1 MIDDSLSRRIIVY
14 AGVTGALG
22 VLLGAFS
29 AHGLERVLSELVK
42 QAPIETGQTAPIET
56 GQNDLGEPGDT
67 DQIEAGQTEE
77 LKERLSQFDVGVRY
91 HLIHSVA
98 LLALS
103 AVPFGSPNSRR
114 WVCRLFLLGIIL
126 FSGSLYALVLSN
138 VTQLGMVAPLG
149 GLCWIVGWLMLLQV
163 ARPSSK

>member
-14 AGVTGALG
+14 AGVSGALG

-29 AHGLERVLSELVK
+29 AHGLEDVLNDFVYTDLV
-42 QAPIETGQTAPIET
+42 
-56 GQNDLGEPGDT
+56 
-67 DQIEAGQTEE
+67 EAGQTDLVEAGGTDPTDAGQID
-77 LKERLSQFDVGVRY
+77 LVDRRLSQFDVGVRY

-103 AVPFGSPNSRR
+103 AVPFGSPTSRR
-114 WVCRLFLLGIIL
+114 WVCRLFVIGIFL

-138 VTQLGMVAPLG
+138 VPQLGMVTPLG
-149 GLCWIVGWLMLLQV
+149 GICWIVGWLMLLQV

>member
-14 AGVTGALG
+14 AGVSGALG

-29 AHGLERVLSELVK
+29 AHGLEDVLNNFVYTDL
-42 QAPIETGQTAPIET
+42 IEVVDA
-56 GQNDLGEPGDT
+56 DPG
-67 DQIEAGQTEE
+67 EAGQTD
-77 LKERLSQFDVGVRY
+77 LIDRRLSQFDVGVRY

-103 AVPFGSPNSRR
+103 AVPFGSPTSRR
-114 WVCRLFLLGIIL
+114 WVSRLFLLGIFL

-138 VTQLGMVAPLG
+138 VTQLGMVTPLG
-149 GLCWIVGWLMLLQV
+149 GICWIVGWLTLLQV